1 MMQRNGEMIMEKNR
15 TVELIFI
22 LDESGSM
29 QSFRQDTVGGFNST
43 IEEHKGKDENIIT
56 SVILFNTGRKVL
68 YDRIPIDEVPVMTP
82 ADYRPNSG
90 TALCDAVGET
100 INNILCRQLADPNEK
115 RPSKTLVF
123 ITTDGMENASRV
135 FSANAVR
142 ELITST
148 QDNCDWEFVF
158 YGSNFDAVSTAATYG
173 IRKENA
179 MEYQSSHDGYQRM
192 HASRNIK
199 LKEFLN

>member
-1 MMQRNGEMIMEKNR
+1 MMKRNGEMIMDKNR

-29 QSFRQDTVGGFNST
+29 QSFRRDTVGGFNST
-43 IEEHKGKDENIIT
+43 MEEHRGKNENIIT
-56 SVILFNTGRKVL
+56 SVILFNTERRVL
-68 YDRIPIDEVPVMTP
+68 YDRIPIDEVPVMIP
-82 ADYRPNSG
+82 ADYRPNGG

-100 INNILCRQLADPNEK
+100 INNIRFRQLADPDEK

-123 ITTDGMENASRV
+123 ITTDGMENSSRV
-135 FSANAVR
+135 FSADAVR
-142 ELITST
+142 ELITGT
-148 QDNCDWEFVF
+148 QENCDWEFVF

-173 IRKENA
+173 IREENA
-179 MEYQSSHDGYQRM
+179 MEYQSSHVGYRRM
-192 HASRNIK
+192 HVSRSKK

>member
-1 MMQRNGEMIMEKNR
+1 MEKNR

-100 INNILCRQLADPNEK
+100 ITDILCRQLAARGRK
-115 RPSKTLVF
+115 SC
-123 ITTDGMENASRV
+123 I
-135 FSANAVR
+135 
-142 ELITST
+142 
-148 QDNCDWEFVF
+148 
-158 YGSNFDAVSTAATYG
+158 NFWA
-173 IRKENA
+173 
-179 MEYQSSHDGYQRM
+179 
-192 HASRNIK
+192 
-199 LKEFLN
+199 

>member
-1 MMQRNGEMIMEKNR
+1 MEKNR

-29 QSFRQDTVGGFNST
+29 QSFRRDTVGGFNST
-43 IEEHKGKDENIIT
+43 MEEHRGKNENIIT
-56 SVILFNTGRKVL
+56 SVILFNTERRVL

-82 ADYRPNSG
+82 ADYRPIGG

-100 INNILCRQLADPNEK
+100 INNILCRQLADPDDK

-123 ITTDGMENASRV
+123 ITTDGMENSSRV
-135 FSANAVR
+135 FSADAVR

-148 QDNCDWEFVF
+148 QENCDWEFVF

-173 IRKENA
+173 IREENA
-179 MEYQSSHDGYQRM
+179 MEYQSSHDGFRRM
-192 HASRNIK
+192 HACRSKK
-199 LKEFLN
+199 LKDFLN